1 MFKNKNRQK
10 GDFNWTAKGR
20 FFWGEGAAVRTYCT
34 LLDDFRDKENE
45 YHFLNRGCIVT
56 S

>member
-10 GDFNWTAKGR
+10 AILTGLPRGD

>member
-1 MFKNKNRQK
+1 MRILQRLAL
-10 GDFNWTAKGR
+10 NWTAK
-20 FFWGEGAAVRTYCT
+20 GAAVRTYCT